1 MNRLDRFRFGN
12 LHKRRLF
19 ILLILVVFLIL
30 ISVLF
35 LAYIGFFGSRAEL
48 PRIRAS
54 AELTSE
60 RMEGVGINV
69 LEIPDANII
78 DDPFFGKTDNI
89 ISSEVSEAR
98 GNYFY
103 FDPSRAEDLS
113 SVSSG
118 DSINVLSIDGNGK
131 MGLRYSGT
139 VTGFTDT
146 MFGVPIDIQDVN
158 GSWLNDPVV
167 KAVESSGSLFVLTG
181 GGKLIS
187 DAAFSPLETSVGV
200 PFADICAEGI
210 SVYALTVTGDIY
222 VSSDSGPFTL
232 LGTCTLNEGDSA
244 RFISVV
250 NGNIDVYTAE
260 GSVIVYTS
268 EGGSEVNRIEAG
280 SIDTGDGFVL
290 ICTDTDLYLSHNGI
304 FFSIIEDME
313 DHMRSGDSVIDCSV
327 MGDRAFVLTDFGR
340 VIRIDVSG
348 DEPSLSSCDISSI
361 EPGRICISGDSSV
374 IAVSA
379 DNQAYYVSFPSGSA
393 RALGFTGV
401 QIDDVMNYG
410 SESFVLRSGNSLYQ
424 ASLMSAVQVDLPIAD
439 DLIMDGDICI
449 IEHSTV
455 DTGDWDIYGSTE
467 VTSIEGGISI
477 IGTSDGIHA
486 VSKLLQSPAS
496 ELFEENLFYRVEVT
510 MASSSS
516 DITCYAWLE
525 GEKFGEQGVRIP
537 SPSDQPDSY
546 SYVFAVTDRML
557 SDENLRFNISF
568 EGEASITVYNVYV
581 GLDRNDIN
589 SVQDGFRESVT
600 GSAPSVLRFASNV
613 QGSSGFCNETFYGI
627 SAFSLE
633 RQMLLCKESG
643 ADPWIVM
650 GSSVSQEDVDAF
662 LGYLCGS
669 VSNPYG
675 MIRINNGTALPWS
688 RQFDVIYI
696 EVNDTDGTF
705 VSDAQRGTY
714 VSYVISLFGKSEFY
728 LEIKDKIV
736 FIDGMDYDGGVMLS
750 DADRHAS
757 GMTISP
763 IAEEDASLSFID
775 TASAAIDTAIYES
788 PRTTGNISGGE
799 FISSLSISE
808 ELASGYNAAEVV
820 SSVLRAQETFADLI
834 MFDSDLDVGN
844 IISTLRPMANSGL
857 IYYEVIDPL
866 DTNSSLT
873 AELFET
879 SCETMLFD
887 GTDDIYIVVANHS
900 DSLQQF
906 TVISDAYDMST
917 GSYRRY
923 SDTGD
928 LLIERDLNRLSL
940 RQVLQPGEYL
950 VIEIPK

>member
-1 MNRLDRFRFGN
+1 
-12 LHKRRLF
+12 
-19 ILLILVVFLIL
+19 
-30 ISVLF
+30 
-35 LAYIGFFGSRAEL
+35 
-48 PRIRAS
+48 
-54 AELTSE
+54 
-60 RMEGVGINV
+60 
-69 LEIPDANII
+69 
-78 DDPFFGKTDNI
+78 
-89 ISSEVSEAR
+89 
-98 GNYFY
+98 
-103 FDPSRAEDLS
+103 
-113 SVSSG
+113 
-118 DSINVLSIDGNGK
+118 
-131 MGLRYSGT
+131 
-139 VTGFTDT
+139 
-146 MFGVPIDIQDVN
+146 
-158 GSWLNDPVV
+158 
-167 KAVESSGSLFVLTG
+167 
-181 GGKLIS
+181 
-187 DAAFSPLETSVGV
+187 
-200 PFADICAEGI
+200 
-210 SVYALTVTGDIY
+210 
-222 VSSDSGPFTL
+222 
-232 LGTCTLNEGDSA
+232 
-244 RFISVV
+244 
-250 NGNIDVYTAE
+250 
-260 GSVIVYTS
+260 
-268 EGGSEVNRIEAG
+268 
-280 SIDTGDGFVL
+280 
-290 ICTDTDLYLSHNGI
+290 
-304 FFSIIEDME
+304 
-313 DHMRSGDSVIDCSV
+313 
-327 MGDRAFVLTDFGR
+327 
-340 VIRIDVSG
+340 
-348 DEPSLSSCDISSI
+348 
-361 EPGRICISGDSSV
+361 
-374 IAVSA
+374 
-379 DNQAYYVSFPSGSA
+379 
-393 RALGFTGV
+393 
-401 QIDDVMNYG
+401 
-410 SESFVLRSGNSLYQ
+410 
-424 ASLMSAVQVDLPIAD
+424 
-439 DLIMDGDICI
+439 
-449 IEHSTV
+449 
-455 DTGDWDIYGSTE
+455 
-467 VTSIEGGISI
+467 
-477 IGTSDGIHA
+477 
-486 VSKLLQSPAS
+486 
-496 ELFEENLFYRVEVT
+496 
-510 MASSSS
+510 
-516 DITCYAWLE
+516 
-525 GEKFGEQGVRIP
+525 
-537 SPSDQPDSY
+537 
-546 SYVFAVTDRML
+546 ML

-589 SVQDGFRESVT
+589 SVQDGFRESVP

-763 IAEEDASLSFID
+763 ITEEDASLSFID

-866 DTNSSLT
+866 DTNSSLS